1 MGRGFFHFQKLD
13 GNYFI
18 MGFQWENSNFVEW
31 LVCGAKLSS
40 VAIFLLIREAFLI
53 ICQGPLEPGI
63 AGLSC
68 VMKSKQ
74 ASGRCVCHN

>member
-1 MGRGFFHFQKLD
+1 M
-13 GNYFI
+13 
-18 MGFQWENSNFVEW
+18 EW

-40 VAIFLLIREAFLI
+40 VAIFLLIRETFLI

-63 AGLSC
+63 AGLSY

-74 ASGRCVCHN
+74 ASET